1 MYIAEGNLARSDKGR
16 GVTSSSSSYRCPRC
30 SSPHSVGA
38 DRIFD
43 GRLMFRCAKC
53 KVCAIVQQ
61 SASTDESYL
70 EFLDKCE
77 DGGAA
82 TADDLRLL
90 MEEEKIVRPKKDI
103 DAFLKAIG
111 GKDPLLEEVLRSDR
125 DYVVDFRSL
134 EEPPPEYGGDI
145 DGLPVD
151 EGIIGA
157 LKAKGIEKLYRF
169 QEEAVKKILQ
179 GKDIVITAP
188 TASGKTEAFC
198 IPILQ
203 KIAEEVSRFGSLRA
217 SSGERGKIMA
227 IFVYPT
233 KALARDQMPKIT
245 ELAKPVGVRVAV
257 LDGDTPEAERARV
270 RESPPDILV
279 TNFDVIHY
287 HMMHRTMLSRMLRTA
302 RFLVVDEAH
311 VYTGVFGANVHHI
324 IARLERL
331 AGNRMQVAAASATLP
346 NAADFCR
353 ALFGREMQVVNGRGK
368 RGRVNLA
375 IIFPSLRSHR
385 SLALDI
391 VRGAA
396 KGRHRTIAFS
406 NSHLGSELLAFYAA
420 RQGVSIRVHRAG
432 LTAPARAAVE
442 EMFKTGKLSAISATP
457 TLELGI
463 DIGDVDAIVSNI
475 VPVNRLVQRIGRAA
489 RRGQQG
495 YAFLALGND
504 PISQY
509 YKSHPDDY
517 LSDQEFAYTDPENPF
532 VKEFQVLAMACD
544 RPISMAESKGAWDA
558 VQKLVAKGFLTIEKE
573 RFVPDFKRAM
583 AEVLSSYSI
592 RGIGSKVDI
601 KLAGKTVGDRSLPQ
615 ALEELH
621 QDAVYFLAGRRYR
634 VKALH
639 FSSERS
645 RQGQQQP
652 YAELDAMPYDYPYY
666 TKALTDEW
674 PSIIEVHERKKV
686 FGIEA
691 AYCSLRIQKRVLGY
705 ANVEVG
711 QEVAQGKTKV
721 MFDQPLEFEFATKGF
736 VFRAP
741 RPQEAMSKADDEEY
755 VQMSAFH
762 ASEHVII
769 EGSAM
774 ITGGASQDLGG
785 ISLGSSGLVFV
796 YDGSI
801 GGNGASRVL
810 YDRLDKAFGRALRI
824 LSECPCTGESGC
836 PRCTYS
842 YRCGNNNEYL
852 HKAAAIEVMSRAVEG
867 EVTEI
872 GEEDEG
878 EGKMQ
883 GDRALV

>member
-1 MYIAEGNLARSDKGR
+1 MRDVIIVYSGR
-16 GVTSSSSSYRCPRC
+16 QFSQEQQDAGVANNSSYRCPKC

-43 GRLMFRCAKC
+43 GRLMFRCARC
-53 KVCAIVQQ
+53 KICAIVQ
-61 SASTDESYL
+61 SSTSTDESYL

-77 DGGAA
+77 DGGGAA
-82 TADDLRLL
+82 TTDDLRLL
-90 MEEEKIVRPKKDI
+90 MEQEKIIRPKKEI
-103 DAFLKAIG
+103 DAFLAG
-111 GKDPLLEEVLRSDR
+111 LEGKDPLLEEVLRSDR

-134 EEPPPEYGGDI
+134 EEPPPEYGNDVNSM
-145 DGLPVD
+145 PVD
-151 EGIIGA
+151 EGIISV
-157 LKAKGIEKLYRF
+157 LKAKGIEKLYKF
-169 QEEAVKKILQ
+169 QEEAIKKILQ
-179 GKDIVITAP
+179 GNDVVITAP

-217 SSGERGKIMA
+217 GERGKIMA

-233 KALARDQMPKIT
+233 KALGRDQMPKIT
-245 ELAKPVGVRVAV
+245 ELAEPLGVRAAV
-257 LDGDTPEAERARV
+257 LDGDTPDTERARV
-270 RESPPDILV
+270 LESPPDIIV

-287 HMMHRTMLSRMLRTA
+287 HMMHRTKFSRALRTA
-302 RFLVVDEAH
+302 KFLVVDEAH

-331 AGNRMQVAAASATLP
+331 ASSKMQIAAASATLP
-346 NAADFCR
+346 NAADFCK
-353 ALFGREMQVVNGRGK
+353 ALFGREMQAIKGRGR

-391 VRGAA
+391 LKEAA
-396 KGRHRTIAFS
+396 KGKHRTIAFS

-432 LTAPARAAVE
+432 LTASARAGVE
-442 EMFKTGKLSAISATP
+442 EMFKSGKLSAISATP

-489 RRGQQG
+489 RRGQEG

-532 VKEFQVLAMACD
+532 VKEFQILAMACD
-544 RPISMAESKGAWDA
+544 RPVSMAESKGAWDT
-558 VQKLVAKGFLTIEKE
+558 VQKLVSRGLLSLEKE
-573 RFVPDFKRAM
+573 RFVPDFKKAM
-583 AEVLSSYSI
+583 AVLNSYSI
-592 RGIGSKVDI
+592 RGIGSRVDI
-601 KLAGKTVGDRSLPQ
+601 KLAGKIIGDRSLPQ

-621 QDAVYFLAGRRYR
+621 QDAIYFLAGRRYR

-639 FSSERS
+639 FERD
-645 RQGQQQP
+645 RQP
-652 YAELDAMPYDYPYY
+652 YAELEAIPYDYPYY

-674 PSIIEVHERKKV
+674 PSILEVHERKKV
-686 FGIEA
+686 FGIEV
-691 AYCSLRIQKRVLGY
+691 AYCSLKIQKRVLGY
-705 ANVEVG
+705 ANVEIG
-711 QEVAQGKTKV
+711 QEAAQGKTKV
-721 MFDQPLEFEFATKGF
+721 MFDQPLEYEFFTKGF

-741 RPQEAMSKADDEEY
+741 RPEETMSKADDEEY
-755 VQMSAFH
+755 VEMSAFH

-769 EGSAM
+769 EGSTM

-785 ISLGSSGLVFV
+785 ISLGSSGLIFV

-801 GGNGASRVL
+801 GGNGASKVL
-810 YDRLDKAFGRALRI
+810 YDRLDKALGRALRI
-824 LSECPCTGESGC
+824 LSECPCTSESGC

-852 HKAAAIEVMSRAVEG
+852 HKAAAIEVMNRAVEG
-867 EVTEI
+867 EATKIGDDEEI
-872 GEEDEG
+872 
-878 EGKMQ
+878 Q